1 MDGCMYYWKMVKV
14 SFSRNPEIPTT
25 RRASK
30 VCTTLITARSNEE
43 LALYDTALS
52 NVASLSFI

>member
-1 MDGCMYYWKMVKV
+1 MDGCAYNWKMVNF

-30 VCTTLITARSNEE
+30 VCTTLITARNDEE
-43 LALYDTALS
+43 LALYDKALS
-52 NVASLSFI
+52 NVVSFSSL

>member
-1 MDGCMYYWKMVKV
+1 MYYWKTVMV

-52 NVASLSFI
+52 NVVSLSFI